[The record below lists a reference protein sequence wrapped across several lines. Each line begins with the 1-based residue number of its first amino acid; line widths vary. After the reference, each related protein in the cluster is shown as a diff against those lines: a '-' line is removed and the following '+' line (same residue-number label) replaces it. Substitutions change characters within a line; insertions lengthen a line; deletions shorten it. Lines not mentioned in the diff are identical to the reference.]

1 MLVNKKAHCGNS
13 RPSNFIETRLV
24 VRATSGTGEPP
35 PIIFCRKYR
44 CKRFHWV
51 KYIIRSLVFKQKFVF
66 LMRMESLAEEYRN
79 LSRRNTTLRRGR
91 KQLSV
96 GLLLLIGLLLLA
108 IGYIIYIEFFTPFFG
123 RWPQVQAQN
132 NALQQKNEQLRSELD
147 SMNRVNGL
155 LLELS
160 PYYTGVFFEV
170 QIGAFEYFDLADY
183 KDDLVKMNIDKT
195 EQVDQYT
202 LGKFRDLD
210 RALAFRK
217 DIQRMGIKDAF
228 VIAKVDGNRVTVQE
242 ALAEQERLRN

>member
-1 MLVNKKAHCGNS
+1 
-13 RPSNFIETRLV
+13 
-24 VRATSGTGEPP
+24 
-35 PIIFCRKYR
+35 
-44 CKRFHWV
+44 
-51 KYIIRSLVFKQKFVF
+51 
-66 LMRMESLAEEYRN
+66 MESLAEEYRN

-108 IGYIIYIEFFTPFFG
+108 VGYIVYIEFFPPLFG
-123 RWPQVQAQN
+123 RWPQIQTQN
-132 NALQQKNEQLRSELD
+132 TTLQQENEQLRSELD

-170 QIGAFEYFDLADY
+170 QIGAFENFDLADY

-242 ALAEQERLRN
+242 ALAEQERLRGE

>member
-1 MLVNKKAHCGNS
+1 
-13 RPSNFIETRLV
+13 
-24 VRATSGTGEPP
+24 
-35 PIIFCRKYR
+35 
-44 CKRFHWV
+44 
-51 KYIIRSLVFKQKFVF
+51 
-66 LMRMESLAEEYRN
+66 MRMESLAEEYRN

-96 GLLLLIGLLLLA
+96 GLLLLIGLLLLT
-108 IGYIIYIEFFTPFFG
+108 IGYLVYIEFFTPFFG

-132 NALQQKNEQLRSELD
+132 VSLQQKNEQLRSELD
-147 SMNRVNGL
+147 SLNRVNGL

-170 QIGAFEYFDLADY
+170 QIGAFEHFDLTDY

-228 VIAKVDGNRVTVQE
+228 LIAKVDGRRVTVKE
-242 ALAEQERLRN
+242 ALVEQERLRGK

>member
-1 MLVNKKAHCGNS
+1 
-13 RPSNFIETRLV
+13 
-24 VRATSGTGEPP
+24 
-35 PIIFCRKYR
+35 
-44 CKRFHWV
+44 
-51 KYIIRSLVFKQKFVF
+51 
-66 LMRMESLAEEYRN
+66 MESLAEEYRN

-91 KQLSV
+91 KQLSAGLILLV
-96 GLLLLIGLLLLA
+96 GLLLLT
-108 IGYIIYIEFFTPFFG
+108 IGYIIYIEFFPPFFG
-123 RWPQVQAQN
+123 RWPQLQAQH
-132 NALQQKNEQLRSELD
+132 ASLQQENEQLRSELD

-170 QIGAFEYFDLADY
+170 QIGAFAYFDLTDY

-228 VIAKVDGNRVTVQE
+228 MIAKVDGKRVTVQE
-242 ALAEQERLRN
+242 ALVELKRLRE